1 MGEGSPVVVGI
12 DVGGCAKGFHAVALR
27 DTQIIDKLHETD
39 PQEIV
44 KFCLNLGADVIG
56 VDCPCRWRTQADE
69 PRESERA
76 LGRDKISCFST
87 PTEAKAESHPTNHYG
102 WMKNG
107 RKLYDLVEQT
117 HDLYS
122 GDVGKG
128 KIVFETY
135 PQAVAC
141 KLAGEIISAKK
152 KSQNRRPLLERANI
166 NTKELTNQDWIDAA
180 LCALTAQFLLR
191 EERHLY
197 GDAITGFIVV
207 PRI

>member
-1 MGEGSPVVVGI
+1 MCDESPVVVGI
-12 DVGGCAKGFHAVALR
+12 DVGGCIKGFHAVALR
-27 DTQIIDKLHETD
+27 DSQIIDKLHSTV

-44 KFCLNLGADVIG
+44 DFCLAVDAQVIG

-87 PTEAKAESHPTNHYG
+87 PTEAKAKSHPKNHYG

-107 RKLYDLVEQT
+107 RKLYDLVEKT
-117 HDLYS
+117 HDLYI
-122 GDVGKG
+122 GNVGKG
-128 KIVFETY
+128 KLVFETY

-141 KLAGEIISAKK
+141 KLAGEIISAKQ
-152 KSQNRRPLLERANI
+152 KSQNRRPLLEKANI

-191 EERHLY
+191 GEKHLY
-197 GDAITGFIVV
+197 GDATTGFIVV